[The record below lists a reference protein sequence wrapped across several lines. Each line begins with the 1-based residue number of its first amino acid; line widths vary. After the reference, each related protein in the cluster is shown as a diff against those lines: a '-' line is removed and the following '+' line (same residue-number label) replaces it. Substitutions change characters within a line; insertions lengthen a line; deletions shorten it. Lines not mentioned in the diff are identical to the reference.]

1 MANSVLLWLE
11 KRKLHRELLT
21 RWDAL
26 GKQAHAG
33 MVFYELSEG
42 HREAVTGKLKTDI
55 EQLRDEFTKANIE
68 QPEHRRIFRITPGR
82 EIKSSSVP

>member
-1 MANSVLLWLE
+1 MSNPILDWLE
-11 KRKLHRELLT
+11 KRKLHQELLA

-26 GKQAHAG
+26 EKQAHGG

-42 HREAVTGKLKTDI
+42 HREAVTEKLKTDI

-68 QPEHRRIFRITPGR
+68 PPDDMVEFFELLRDAR
-82 EIKSSSVP
+82 